1 MAYRQKPQYL
11 TSAMLE
17 EREGSVIATF
27 GLGDVIPGDVDF
39 FGYGIDYYGA
49 DGNGGKRFGVR
60 FAGDTASPLIFEW
73 SSATQAH
80 AGHITYLED
89 GLSSSTRTP
98 ASGLPRL
105 ALLTRS
111 LIPTASTCT
120 PRLASR
126 S

>member
-1 MAYRQKPQYL
+1 
-11 TSAMLE
+11 MLE

-89 GLSSSTRTP
+89 GIVIVYPDASIGLAEIGAAYAFAHTNGVDVHTEARVTVVRHSSR
-98 ASGLPRL
+98 
-105 ALLTRS
+105 
-111 LIPTASTCT
+111 
-120 PRLASR
+120 
-126 S
+126 